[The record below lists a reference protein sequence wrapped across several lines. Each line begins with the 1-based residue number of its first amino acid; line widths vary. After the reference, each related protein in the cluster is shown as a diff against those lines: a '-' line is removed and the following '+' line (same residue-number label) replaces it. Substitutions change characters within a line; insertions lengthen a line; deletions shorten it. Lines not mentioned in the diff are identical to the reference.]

1 MKKQKVIELVKIAQT
16 LAAVHTHTHT
26 HTHTHVVLKD
36 ILVQKRNIHRKNKI
50 KKEVN
55 VDEKTTFIR
64 DVKQTR
70 SLKKKFLV
78 YLAFFVLE
86 RKEVMENAY
95 I

>member
-1 MKKQKVIELVKIAQT
+1 MQLY
-16 LAAVHTHTHT
+16 THTHT

-36 ILVQKRNIHRKNKI
+36 SLVQKRNIQRKDKI
-50 KKEVN
+50 KKEAN

-70 SLKKKFLV
+70 NLKKKFLV

>member
-1 MKKQKVIELVKIAQT
+1 MKKQKVIETVKIAQT
-16 LAAVHTHTHT
+16 LAAVHTHTH
-26 HTHTHVVLKD
+26 VVLKD
-36 ILVQKRNIHRKNKI
+36 SLVQKRNIQRKDKI

-70 SLKKKFLV
+70 NLKKKFLV